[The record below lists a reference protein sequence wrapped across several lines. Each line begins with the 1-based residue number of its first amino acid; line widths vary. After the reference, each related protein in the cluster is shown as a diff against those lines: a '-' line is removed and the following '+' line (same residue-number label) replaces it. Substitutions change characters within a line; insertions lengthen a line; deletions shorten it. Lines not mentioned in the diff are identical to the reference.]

1 MQGGEFIGTVN
12 PAHPNNAR
20 PTPVMTFPPIQ
31 NEPGISNKKGT
42 VAMAKIAGDP
52 NSATSQWFVNLA
64 NNGGPPANLDTQN
77 GGFTVF
83 GHVTGDGM
91 TTVNAIAAV
100 PIFNFGSPF
109 ESLPLR
115 NYTASNP
122 IKVANL
128 VSINSIALTPPLTF
142 RDQRQRSSRNRRNQR
157 EKPSRHRT
165 ATRHSPHHR
174 QSD

>member
-1 MQGGEFIGTVN
+1 
-12 PAHPNNAR
+12 
-20 PTPVMTFPPIQ
+20 
-31 NEPGISNKKGT
+31 
-42 VAMAKIAGDP
+42 
-52 NSATSQWFVNLA
+52 
-64 NNGGPPANLDTQN
+64 
-77 GGFTVF
+77 
-83 GHVTGDGM
+83 M

-165 ATRHSPHHR
+165 TTWHSPHHR